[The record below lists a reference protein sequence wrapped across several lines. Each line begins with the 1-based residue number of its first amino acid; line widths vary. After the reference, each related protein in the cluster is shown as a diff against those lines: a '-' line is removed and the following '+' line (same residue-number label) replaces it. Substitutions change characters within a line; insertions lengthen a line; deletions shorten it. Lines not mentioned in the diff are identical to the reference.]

1 MVFAPRRRTI
11 TVGPRGCRPVQE
23 IAGFI
28 PEFCET
34 IGRFERYVDEMY
46 ATMPDETQERQLV
59 EQARSGDRG
68 AFEELFLSVR
78 DRLLATIRSR
88 LGPNAQQAIDPEDVL
103 QASFVR
109 ALGSMQRFEW
119 RGNES
124 FRRWLES
131 IAIHV
136 TLDAVRHQGR
146 KTVLRIDRDL
156 TGDGSSPSK
165 GIRRRERLDRLE
177 VSMKA
182 LSPDY
187 RTVLRLS
194 RMDGLSIKEIADQIG
209 RSESAVKNLLLRAT
223 KQLRKSFGD
232 TESLNLGDGHFK
244 DTETPD
250 GS

>member
-1 MVFAPRRRTI
+1 M
-11 TVGPRGCRPVQE
+11 
-23 IAGFI
+23 
-28 PEFCET
+28 
-34 IGRFERYVDEMY
+34 YVI
-46 ATMPDETQERQLV
+46 MPDETRERQLV
-59 EQARSGDRG
+59 EQARSGDHR

-78 DRLLATIRSR
+78 ERLLATIQSR
-88 LGPNAQQAIDPEDVL
+88 LGPAACQGTDPEDVL
-103 QASFVR
+103 QASFAK
-109 ALGSMQRFEW
+109 ALHSMHRFEW
-119 RGNES
+119 RGDGS
-124 FRRWLES
+124 LRRWLES

-146 KTVLRIDRDL
+146 RTVLRIDRDL

-194 RMDGLSIKEIADQIG
+194 RMDGLSIKEIANQMA

-223 KQLRKSFGD
+223 KQLRTSFGD
-232 TESLNLGDGHFK
+232 TESLNLGDGHFE
-244 DTETPD
+244 DRETAD

>member
-1 MVFAPRRRTI
+1 MVDQP
-11 TVGPRGCRPVQE
+11 GSRPVRG
-23 IAGFI
+23 IARFFRDFG
-28 PEFCET
+28 ET
-34 IGRFERYVDEMY
+34 FGRFERYLDEMY
-46 ATMPDETQERQLV
+46 ATMPDETRERQLV
-59 EQARSGDRG
+59 ERARSGDQQ
-68 AFEELFLSVR
+68 AFEELCLGLR
-78 DRLLATIRSR
+78 ERLLATIQSR
-88 LGPNAQQAIDPEDVL
+88 LGPTARQAIDPEDVL

-109 ALGSMQRFEW
+109 ALHSIQRFEW
-119 RGNES
+119 RGEDS

-146 KTVLRIDRDL
+146 RTVLRIDREL
-156 TGDGSSPSK
+156 KGDGASPSK

-194 RMDGLSIKEIADQIG
+194 RMDGLSIKEIANQMG

-223 KQLRKSFGD
+223 KQLRQSFGD
-232 TESLNLGDGHFK
+232 TESLNLGDGHFE
-244 DTETPD
+244 DTGTAD
-250 GS
+250 GR